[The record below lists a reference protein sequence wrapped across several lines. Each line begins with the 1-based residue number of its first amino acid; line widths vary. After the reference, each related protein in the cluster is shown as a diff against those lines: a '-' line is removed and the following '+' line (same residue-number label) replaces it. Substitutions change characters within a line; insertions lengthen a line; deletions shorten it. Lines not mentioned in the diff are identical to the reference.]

1 MVKNV
6 GGGNKSKRQARRHI
20 NTSQQ
25 KGIRYAKNEGEMYA
39 LVIKIEGGSNV
50 EVMCSDGVTRL
61 CIIRNKFK
69 GRGKRDNKI
78 EPNSLIMVGL
88 RDWEVT
94 HTKRPKCDLL
104 EVYSALDKET
114 IRQSLPNLGLFKDEV
129 KENTTD
135 VVFDT
140 NLDNIMLPP
149 KQTSSAPM
157 GDISEEDI
165 DVEDI

>member
-1 MVKNV
+1 
-6 GGGNKSKRQARRHI
+6 
-20 NTSQQ
+20 
-25 KGIRYAKNEGEMYA
+25 
-39 LVIKIEGGSNV
+39 
-50 EVMCSDGVTRL
+50 
-61 CIIRNKFK
+61 
-69 GRGKRDNKI
+69 
-78 EPNSLIMVGL
+78 
-88 RDWEVT
+88 
-94 HTKRPKCDLL
+94 
-104 EVYSALDKET
+104 
-114 IRQSLPNLGLFKDEV
+114 LGLFKDEV